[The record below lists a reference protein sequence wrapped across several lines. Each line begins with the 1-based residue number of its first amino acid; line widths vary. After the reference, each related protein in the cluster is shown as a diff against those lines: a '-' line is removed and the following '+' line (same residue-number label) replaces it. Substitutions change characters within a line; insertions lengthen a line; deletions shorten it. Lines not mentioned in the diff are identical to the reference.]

1 MRSLIQFM
9 CSFSYK
15 LGQIKFDYKAK
26 IVQMSFIIM
35 YNYATVIDVLQS
47 WCHCI
52 ILQVLV

>member
-1 MRSLIQFM
+1 MHSLIQFM

-15 LGQIKFDYKAK
+15 LGQIKFDYKEK

-35 YNYATVIDVLQS
+35 YNYATVIDILQPE
-47 WCHCI
+47 CHFI